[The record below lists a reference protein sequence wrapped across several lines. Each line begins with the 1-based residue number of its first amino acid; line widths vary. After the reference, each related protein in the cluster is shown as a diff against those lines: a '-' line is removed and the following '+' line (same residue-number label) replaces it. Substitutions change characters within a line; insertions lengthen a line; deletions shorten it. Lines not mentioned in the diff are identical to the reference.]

1 MQKMITAE
9 NIRNFAYVNENLCK
23 KPIRGI
29 VLSFFGLGTCVMYD
43 KDIIE
48 GEICAE
54 KGYLYA
60 APYTNPWSWMNA
72 QAVAYA
78 DEVVDVLMEKYGLS
92 EDIPIISTG
101 GSMGGQSALVYCVYS
116 RRTPKACVVDC
127 PVCDAVYHITE
138 RKDLP
143 RTFYSAL
150 YDQNCTLDEALKSIS
165 PLHLVQKLPRIPYHI
180 LHCETDTLVSP
191 EAHSK
196 RFAKALEENGN
207 SVTLDIV
214 GGRGHCDL
222 SLEGRRKFW
231 GYVFEN
237 AD

>member
-9 NIRNFAYVNENLCK
+9 NIRNFAYVNENICK

-54 KGYLYA
+54 QGLLYA
-60 APYTNPWSWMNA
+60 APYTNPWSWMNR

-78 DEVVDVLMEKYGLS
+78 DEVVDVLIEKYGLS

-127 PVCDAVYHITE
+127 PVCDAVYHFTE

-150 YDQNCTLDEALKSIS
+150 FAENCSFDEALRSIS
-165 PLHLVQKLPRIPYHI
+165 PLHLADKLPKIPYHI

-191 EAHSK
+191 EEHSK
-196 RFAKALEENGN
+196 KFAEALAQKGH
-207 SVTLDIV
+207 SVTLDIL

-222 SLEGRRKFW
+222 SLEGKRKFW
-231 GYVFEN
+231 DYVITSI
-237 AD
+237 

>member
-9 NIRNFAYVNENLCK
+9 NIRDFAYVNENICK

-54 KGYLYA
+54 QGLLYA
-60 APYTNPWSWMNA
+60 APYTNPWSWMNR

-78 DEVVDVLMEKYGLS
+78 DEVVDVLIEKYGLS

-127 PVCDAVYHITE
+127 PVCDAVYHFTE

-150 YDQNCTLDEALKSIS
+150 FAENCSFDEALRSIS
-165 PLHLVQKLPRIPYHI
+165 PLHLADKLPKIPYHI

-191 EAHSK
+191 EEHSK
-196 RFAKALEENGN
+196 KFAEALAQKGH
-207 SVTLDIV
+207 SVTLDIL

-222 SLEGRRKFW
+222 SLEGKRKFW
-231 GYVFEN
+231 DYVITSI
-237 AD
+237 